1 MSSSVAAPP
10 RTRTNLA
17 SAWRATLAQ
26 QRPADAWVVD
36 VAFAE
41 TQEGEPQF
49 FVVETTYE
57 ATRRCVAVRRFAEF
71 RRLLKAVQRCDLG
84 IEAPFPSRTAVLSS
98 GLSGKPSA
106 KALTRRLEGLGVWLS
121 EVAARRASLDDAAA
135 KVLRQ
140 FVGAEDGWDND
151 EKRPPMSPPFSPPPH
166 PLPPSP
172 VDDEE
177 DEQCARD
184 ASRLTAAA
192 LQLAELEGQR
202 DAALLRCRELE
213 LEVANEQCR
222 ASDAE
227 QANAE
232 RAAVG
237 ADGSDRDREGLLAEL
252 NKFDET
258 LSSSLATLRTREPN
272 HTCEMHYGMNGCPLK
287 SAIRDVEKDLEDS
300 WKVIREFRARV
311 DKFEAGRYQGC
322 VRPGGP
328 VGLSYQEQRQ
338 HLIWA
343 RQSETEAHER
353 RGMALQ
359 DILRLEGAL
368 TALGERFEAAVT
380 TATAALD
387 ATKAETLNDAERQN
401 LAYALKEAAA
411 ARDDAR
417 KFKGELA
424 ALEEKYVE
432 AKGYS
437 EYLEEEYSEDPAFG
451 EHRADLMKQRDDARR
466 KLTVCARI
474 RDEDAAASKALA
486 EKASEKVEAAERGRD
501 DAVNARQLCERERD
515 EAVRGRENAERERD
529 AVVGQRDDARRKLT
543 ACERARDE
551 ATAASKALA
560 EKSSEKV
567 EAAERGRDDAV
578 RERDAAVSGLTEGK
592 RLWDEEVQ
600 KRAAAETG
608 RGEASAARDEAEQ
621 EVARLEAALKALGTR
636 FEAADEMASNFLE
649 ASKTEASTLKTD
661 LRAAAR
667 AKKDAE
673 TARRALAADPGVA
686 SAARDALQGELAE
699 TIQDRDA
706 LAAERLDAVAALAAS
721 RTAGYACAARLAA
734 LEASIVVPPPPPNPP
749 QTGCAP
755 GCFG

>member
-1 MSSSVAAPP
+1 MSSSVATPP
-10 RTRTNLA
+10 RTNLA
-17 SAWRATLAQ
+17 SAWQATLAR

-41 TQEGEPQF
+41 TQDGEPQF

-71 RRLLKAVQRCDLG
+71 RRLLKAVRRCDLVV
-84 IEAPFPSRTAVLSS
+84 EAPFPSRTAVLSG

-151 EKRPPMSPPFSPPPH
+151 GKRPPLSPTLSTPPRA
-166 PLPPSP
+166 LPPSP

-202 DAALLRCRELE
+202 DAALVRCRALE
-213 LEVANEQCR
+213 LEVANDQCR

-227 QANAE
+227 KANAE
-232 RAAVG
+232 RTR
-237 ADGSDRDREGLLAEL
+237 DDRGREELLAEL

-258 LSSSLATLRTREPN
+258 ISSSLASLRAEGN
-272 HTCEMHYGMNGCPLK
+272 MHSCQTQHNQNRCPLER
-287 SAIRDVEKDLEDS
+287 AIRRVEKDLEDS

-311 DKFEAGRYQGC
+311 DKFEAGRYQG
-322 VRPGGP
+322 RIGPGGP

-353 RGMALQ
+353 RNMALQ
-359 DILRLEGAL
+359 DILRLEGELA
-368 TALGERFEAAVT
+368 ALGERFEAAVT
-380 TATAALD
+380 AAAAALD
-387 ATKAETLNDAERQN
+387 ATKAGTQNDAERQN

-437 EYLEEEYSEDPAFG
+437 EYLEEDYSEDPAFG
-451 EHRADLMKQRDDARR
+451 EHRVDLMKQRDDARR
-466 KLTVCARI
+466 LLATCART
-474 RDEDAAASKALA
+474 RDEAAAAS
-486 EKASEKVEAAERGRD
+486 E
-501 DAVNARQLCERERD
+501 
-515 EAVRGRENAERERD
+515 
-529 AVVGQRDDARRKLT
+529 
-543 ACERARDE
+543 
-551 ATAASKALA
+551 ALA

-567 EAAERGRDDAV
+567 EAAERGRDDAL
-578 RERDAAVSGLTEGK
+578 RERDAAVTGLAEGK

-608 RGEASAARDEAEQ
+608 RGEASAAREEAEQ
-621 EVARLEAALKALGTR
+621 EVARLEAALAALGTR
-636 FEAADEMASNFLE
+636 FEAAASMAADFLE
-649 ASKTEASTLKTD
+649 ASKRETSTLKAD
-661 LRAAAR
+661 VEAAAR
-667 AKKDAE
+667 AKHDAE
-673 TARRALAADPGVA
+673 TARRALAADLGVA

-699 TIQDRDA
+699 TVQDRDA

-721 RTAGYACAARLAA
+721 RTAGDACAARLAA

-749 QTGCAP
+749 QKGCAP